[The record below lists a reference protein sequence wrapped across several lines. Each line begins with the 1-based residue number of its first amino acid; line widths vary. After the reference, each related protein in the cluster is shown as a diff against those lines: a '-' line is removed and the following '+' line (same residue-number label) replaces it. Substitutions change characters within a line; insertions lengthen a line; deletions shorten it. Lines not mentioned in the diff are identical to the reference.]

1 MNKLMKVKYWL
12 LEILFFAVALALVP
26 ADAGAAQDMVFSQQ
40 ALPSKI
46 IQKIKN
52 KSWKTP
58 APIKPEDLAYLKITY
73 FGFDGKSHTGEMI
86 VHQKVAKEVLGIF
99 QELYRAKFPIEKMK
113 LIDDYGADDNRSMS
127 ANNSSA
133 FCVRP
138 LTGENHGFSKHSY
151 GLAIDINPLQN
162 PYVKSKT
169 VSPPAGKDYLDR
181 TMPRQGMIVK
191 GDVCYNAFI
200 SRGWRWGGDWKS
212 LKDYQHFEKSIN

>member
-1 MNKLMKVKYWL
+1 
-12 LEILFFAVALALVP
+12 LALMP
-26 ADAGAAQDMVFSQQ
+26 EGAGAAQNELFSQQ

-58 APIKPEDLAYLKITY
+58 APIKLEDLAYLKITY
-73 FGFDGKSHTGEMI
+73 FGFDGKPHLGCMI
-86 VHQKVAKEVLGIF
+86 VHKKVAKEVLEIF
-99 QELYRAKFPIEKMK
+99 QGLYRAKFPIEKIA

-133 FCVRP
+133 LCVRP
-138 LTGENHGFSKHSY
+138 LTGEKHGFSRHSY

-162 PYVKSKT
+162 PYVKGKT
-169 VSPPAGKDYLDR
+169 VSPAAGKNYLDR
-181 TMPRQGMIVK
+181 TKPRQGMIIK

-200 SRGWRWGGDWKS
+200 ARGWQWGGEWKS
-212 LKDYQHFEKSIN
+212 LKDYQHFEK